1 MQLKRRQWLNVFLLP
16 SAGWTLILILVHQ
29 SIVAASSF
37 YLTRLIE
44 AFQHQGEYGSYLI
57 FYLTAMLVPYLPG
70 CTSLFTLQLW
80 INDAHRRFTT
90 RFSNAA
96 YGRTEMHRDSD
107 LRATVESVAARNSF
121 MAIKDYLTFIY
132 GFVGFSLNSALSML
146 VLSALLPG
154 HLFSGYVISLA
165 LSVVLILLLRGTVG
179 RQSTRTENEFIAYS
193 EALSRIWENS
203 TLGNH
208 YNYHLWQSSRDRHAS
223 QYYRQSNKLQLL
235 KQSGNLAL
243 AVAAL
248 LPTIYLISEAIHS
261 AMTEPTLVAAIIVN
275 LTRVFHILGSL
286 SALVYQLLD
295 FSAMNSR
302 LRVMFESE
310 RMFSEPSNLPNS
322 PCGEILLNGIPVRDY
337 ISVTMSVRSSNQ
349 GRFTVRG
356 ANGAG
361 KSTLL
366 HVLKKALADD
376 AVLLPAQHGKLEWQH
391 ESKALSTGQKTLAQ
405 LQEIS
410 KHTDVKYLLLDEW
423 DANLDSDNKRAIG
436 EMLDLLSQSKVV
448 VEIRH

>member
-1 MQLKRRQWLNVFLLP
+1 
-16 SAGWTLILILVHQ
+16 
-29 SIVAASSF
+29 
-37 YLTRLIE
+37 
-44 AFQHQGEYGSYLI
+44 
-57 FYLTAMLVPYLPG
+57 
-70 CTSLFTLQLW
+70 
-80 INDAHRRFTT
+80 
-90 RFSNAA
+90 
-96 YGRTEMHRDSD
+96 
-107 LRATVESVAARNSF
+107 
-121 MAIKDYLTFIY
+121 
-132 GFVGFSLNSALSML
+132 
-146 VLSALLPG
+146 
-154 HLFSGYVISLA
+154 
-165 LSVVLILLLRGTVG
+165 
-179 RQSTRTENEFIAYS
+179 
-193 EALSRIWENS
+193 
-203 TLGNH
+203 
-208 YNYHLWQSSRDRHAS
+208 
-223 QYYRQSNKLQLL
+223 
-235 KQSGNLAL
+235 
-243 AVAAL
+243 
-248 LPTIYLISEAIHS
+248 
-261 AMTEPTLVAAIIVN
+261 MTEPTLVAAIVVN

-302 LRVMFESE
+302 LRVLFESE

-410 KHTDVKYLLLDEW
+410 NHTDVKYLLLDEW
-423 DANLDSDNKRAIG
+423 DANLDSDNKRAIS